1 MGEFPKRHRNSV
13 LAEWVLKIALIFF
26 VASIFFD
33 DTALEFTKED
43 GGAHSI
49 MTYIKV
55 ALIIAF
61 GIVIAAISQ
70 AAFKIVGF
78 STIIIGAFF
87 KLLMTI
93 SVKPFNF
100 VDSINLADEIL
111 LIAMAYFYLYRHYRH
126 EKKAKKVVNKRKT
139 RKA

>member
-1 MGEFPKRHRNSV
+1 MNDFTKRHKNSI

-33 DTALEFTKED
+33 DTALEFTKDD
-43 GGAHSI
+43 GGALTI
-49 MTYIKV
+49 MTYIKM
-55 ALIIAF
+55 ALIVAF

-78 STIIIGAFF
+78 TTIIVGAFF
-87 KLLMTI
+87 KLIMTI
-93 SVKPFNF
+93 SVNTFSL

-111 LIAMAYFYLYRHYRH
+111 LIAMAFFYLYRHYRH
-126 EKKAKKVVNKRKT
+126 EKKAKKVVKKRKT
-139 RKA
+139 RTV

>member
-1 MGEFPKRHRNSV
+1 MNDFTKRHKNSI

-33 DTALEFTKED
+33 DTALEFTKDD
-43 GGAHSI
+43 GGALTI
-49 MTYIKV
+49 MTYIKM
-55 ALIIAF
+55 ALIVAF

-78 STIIIGAFF
+78 TTIIVGAFF
-87 KLLMTI
+87 KLIMTI
-93 SVKPFNF
+93 SVSTFSL

-111 LIAMAYFYLYRHYRH
+111 LIAMAFFYLYRHYRH
-126 EKKAKKVVNKRKT
+126 EKKAKKVVKKRKT
-139 RKA
+139 RTV